1 VEVNMKRLLT
11 YAGAATF
18 LAASLLSWATQPH
31 TASAAENVSPPANGA
46 TATKPAVPAF
56 KPGMPVVD
64 RTGADI
70 GIVQTIAE
78 TAQGLN
84 IVVKVDGK
92 LIGAPVATM
101 TLRDDHA
108 VSAQTKEELLANAH
122 APR

>member
-1 VEVNMKRLLT
+1 MKRLLT

-18 LAASLLSWATQPH
+18 LAASCLWLWPGGQPQ

-70 GIVQTIAE
+70 GVVQTIAE

-84 IVVKVDGK
+84 IVVKIDGK
-92 LIGAPVATM
+92 LIGAPVATL

-108 VSAQTKEELLANAH
+108 VSAQTKEELLAHAG